1 LPVKLSTTISNIET
15 ISNEN
20 NRILVREFYEFM
32 KSSGTSDKYQNNNLK
47 TIIAFGRFLEPSI
60 SLQSITERDQILAF
74 LDTKIKDSKLDPDKR
89 WITTWNDY
97 LGRIK
102 YFFRWL
108 HNTKN
113 SGQLLRANQ
122 FKEDLYIPITEWK
135 TPSFLKIDKKK
146 TKRLSPYLES
156 ELREKEDILTI
167 VKYDSYKRNKT
178 ALTLLWDLD
187 TRPHEVTLLKIKHVR
202 LKEKYGEGE
211 IPYEAK
217 TGTGPILL
225 TCSFPYVRE
234 VRIEVR
240 R

>member
-1 LPVKLSTTISNIET
+1 
-15 ISNEN
+15 
-20 NRILVREFYEFM
+20 
-32 KSSGTSDKYQNNNLK
+32 
-47 TIIAFGRFLEPSI
+47 
-60 SLQSITERDQILAF
+60 
-74 LDTKIKDSKLDPDKR
+74 
-89 WITTWNDY
+89 
-97 LGRIK
+97 
-102 YFFRWL
+102 
-108 HNTKN
+108 
-113 SGQLLRANQ
+113 LR
-122 FKEDLYIPITEWK
+122 
-135 TPSFLKIDKKK
+135 IDKKK

-156 ELREKEDILTI
+156 ELWEKEDILTI
-167 VKYDSYKRNKT
+167 VKYDSYKRNKA

-187 TRPHEVTLLKIKHVR
+187 ARPHEVTLLKIKHVR

>member
-1 LPVKLSTTISNIET
+1 LPVKLSTTISNIQT
-15 ISNEN
+15 IPNEN
-20 NRILVREFYEFM
+20 NRILVNEFYEFM

-47 TIIAFGRFLEPSI
+47 TIIAFGRFLDPSI
-60 SLQSITERDQILAF
+60 SFQSITERDQILAF

-113 SGQLLRANQ
+113 SGELLRANQ

-156 ELREKEDILTI
+156 ELWEKEDILTI
-167 VKYDSYKRNKT
+167 VKYDN
-178 ALTLLWDLD
+178 
-187 TRPHEVTLLKIKHVR
+187 
-202 LKEKYGEGE
+202 
-211 IPYEAK
+211 
-217 TGTGPILL
+217 
-225 TCSFPYVRE
+225 
-234 VRIEVR
+234 
-240 R
+240 